1 MLGWCCKTIIIQR
14 YIMEKSNEVLIPEFE
29 RLINLDHMVEFI
41 PKGVSMRPFIEGK
54 RDKVI
59 LAKCPEVKV
68 GIIVLAKIGD
78 KYVLHRVYK
87 IRGRKI
93 ILRGDGNLEGYEVCR
108 ESDIIARVVRIKGKN
123 GKRKRL
129 TKACVW
135 RHLPNFVKKFYLKL
149 YRYHIKRLEYYEN

>member
-1 MLGWCCKTIIIQR
+1 
-14 YIMEKSNEVLIPEFE
+14 MEKSNEVLIPEFE

-123 GKRKRL
+123 GKRKRM

>member
-1 MLGWCCKTIIIQR
+1 
-14 YIMEKSNEVLIPEFE
+14 MEKSNEVLIPEFE

>member
-123 GKRKRL
+123 GKRKRM

-135 RHLPNFVKKFYLKL
+135 RHLPNFIKKFYLKL

>member
-41 PKGVSMRPFIEGK
+41 PKGVSMRPVIEGK

-59 LAKCPEVKV
+59 LAKGPEVKV

>member
-1 MLGWCCKTIIIQR
+1 
-14 YIMEKSNEVLIPEFE
+14 MEKSNEVLIPEFE

-59 LAKCPEVKV
+59 LAKGPEVKV